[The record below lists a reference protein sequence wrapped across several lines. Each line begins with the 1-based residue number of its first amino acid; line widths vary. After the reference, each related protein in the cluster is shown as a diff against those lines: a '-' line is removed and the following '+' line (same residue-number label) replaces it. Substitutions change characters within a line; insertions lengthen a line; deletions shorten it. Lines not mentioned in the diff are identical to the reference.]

1 MKKDAV
7 IVAGL
12 ETAATVETVAT
23 ATNPNFSNREF
34 LENNEPE
41 FDEASRSKKYDAE
54 REPKVQE
61 GLIAIRALLGDK
73 INPLIILL
81 AKWWE
86 VKPARAEIKK
96 MIDAEAAS
104 KNVPEDIYLQTNLRK
119 NVDTLAGIQNA
130 VDRMRYS
137 ITYFKPRAGVKS
149 KELFKQFNLNGKIFN
164 VSLTQ
169 LEKAREDFKDDR
181 DAMVA
186 YLIGVSVEVVLNDV
200 L

>member
-1 MKKDAV
+1 MKKNANV
-7 IVAGL
+7 TEGL
-12 ETAATVETVAT
+12 ENANVETVAT
-23 ATNPNFSNREF
+23 VTNPNFSDRKF
-34 LENNEPE
+34 LEENEPD
-41 FDEASRSKKYDAE
+41 FDPASVSKKYDAE

-61 GLIAIRALLGDK
+61 GLLAIRELLGDK
-73 INPLIILL
+73 INPLILLL

-104 KNVPEDIYLQTNLRK
+104 KSVPEDKYLQIDLRK
-119 NVDTLAGIQNA
+119 NVDTLATIQNA

-149 KELFKQFNLNGKIFN
+149 KELFKQFNIRGKIFN

-181 DAMVA
+181 EAMLD
-186 YLIGVSVEVVLNDV
+186 YLVGVSTEVVPEDV